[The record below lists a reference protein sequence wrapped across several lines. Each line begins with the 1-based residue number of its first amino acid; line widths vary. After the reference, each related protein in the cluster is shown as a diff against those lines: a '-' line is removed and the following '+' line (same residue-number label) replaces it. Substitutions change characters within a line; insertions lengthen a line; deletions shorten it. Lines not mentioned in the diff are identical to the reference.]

1 MQFEFDDQ
9 KRLANLAKHKVDFL
23 FAFDALLDPNAI
35 GWLDQRRDYG
45 EARWVCI
52 GAVSGRLYVLIYTV
66 RGDSA
71 RIISAR
77 KANEREKAKYRAV

>member
-52 GAVSGRLYVLIYTV
+52 
-66 RGDSA
+66 
-71 RIISAR
+71 ISAR